1 MYVERKVIES
11 VEYVIKCSNEERR
24 DIIDSLEAMSED
36 EPGDSNRYSELAF
49 KLKDANISEHW

>member
-1 MYVERKVIES
+1 MYVERNEIVS
-11 VEYVIKCSNEERR
+11 VEYMIRCSNEERR
-24 DIIDSLEAMSED
+24 DIIDSLEAMSAD